1 MFQTQDG
8 VCTGVEIE
16 PCFPAVKNEPCNMT
30 CRVPDFTET
39 IEFQC
44 NVSSRGACTIFGCSQ
59 NMIEEGGN
67 TVILQIPFMS
77 YSNDACEW
85 TCTYGTTSSSAMF
98 KINNLQ

>member
-1 MFQTQDG
+1 
-8 VCTGVEIE
+8 
-16 PCFPAVKNEPCNMT
+16 MT
-30 CRVPDFTET
+30 CRVPNFTET

-44 NVSSRGACTIFGCSQ
+44 NGSSRGACTIFGCSQ

-85 TCTYGTTSSSAMF
+85 TCTYGATSSSAT
-98 KINNLQ
+98 KLIIYSKYGD